1 MKLILASQSPRRK
14 QLLEMMGLQFDTIPS
29 QFEEY
34 FDQSKSVEEVAK
46 ELGLGKA
53 RAIADAKPDA
63 VVIGGDVIVVLD
75 GIQLGKPETEQEAYD
90 MLRNFSGRTHEII
103 TSVAVVCRNRNY
115 EKALVE
121 TSKITFSEFSDE
133 EIWEYIRTGNPYDKA
148 GGYAI
153 QNPLIKPHVIKI
165 EGRMDTIVGMP
176 TNLVVELLADFGYK
190 LESVELSGDELIL

>member
-1 MKLILASQSPRRK
+1 MKIILASQSPRRK
-14 QLLEMMGLQFDTIPS
+14 QLLDMMGLAFDTIPS

-53 RAIADAKPDA
+53 RTVADTNLDAI
-63 VVIGGDVIVVLD
+63 VIGGDVIVVLG

-103 TSVAVVCRNRNY
+103 TSVAVVCRNKNY

-133 EIWEYIRTGNPYDKA
+133 EIWEYIHTGNPYDKA

-153 QNPLIKPHVIKI
+153 QNPLIKPRVTKI

-176 TNLVVELLADFGYK
+176 TNLVVELLADFGYE
-190 LESVELSGDELIL
+190 LEPVELTGDELIV